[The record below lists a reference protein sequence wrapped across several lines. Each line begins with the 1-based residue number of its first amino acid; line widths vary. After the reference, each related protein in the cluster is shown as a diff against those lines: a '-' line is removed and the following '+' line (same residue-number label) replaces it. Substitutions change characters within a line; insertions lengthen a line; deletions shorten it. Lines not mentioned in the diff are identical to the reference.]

1 MAVQADSEVALAA
14 PWPSV
19 PVPARA
25 LSRFVPSDDP
35 HRVLASVL
43 KMLLNM
49 VRFESGLM
57 KTKIPKSNQKSKQ

>member
-1 MAVQADSEVALAA
+1 MQQLKTGARDMAVQADSEVALVA

-35 HRVLASVL
+35 RRVLASVL
-43 KMLLNM
+43 IED
-49 VRFESGLM
+49 VAQHGTF
-57 KTKIPKSNQKSKQ
+57 

>member
-1 MAVQADSEVALAA
+1 MQQLKTGARDMAVQADSEVALAA
-14 PWPSV
+14 PWASV

-43 KMLLNM
+43 IED
-49 VRFESGLM
+49 VAQHGTF
-57 KTKIPKSNQKSKQ
+57 